1 MLEYIICNQL
11 NDDIRYIRETVFIK
25 EQGFENEFDEI
36 DSVAIHMLVKKDN
49 KAIATARLY
58 LENNSYHIGRIAV
71 LKEYRALKIGSK
83 IIKILEEEV
92 KKSNVKRI
100 EISSQVRTKDFYYKC
115 GYKEVGDI
123 YLDEG
128 CPHVLMIKE
137 V

>member
-36 DSVAIHMLVKKDN
+36 DSVAIHILVKKDK

-83 IIKILEEEV
+83 IIKTLEEEV
-92 KKSNVKRI
+92 KN
-100 EISSQVRTKDFYYKC
+100 
-115 GYKEVGDI
+115 
-123 YLDEG
+123 
-128 CPHVLMIKE
+128 PM
-137 V
+137 